1 MATFWDGQ
9 EAQSGIIQSYDW
21 GQEAQVDW
29 FEAVA
34 KLEGDNCHADTVV
47 TGMDGT
53 LMWLKDAFPSN
64 GRRIGVAACCP
75 KSAPCPWHA
84 ALGRLQR
91 GLPPRH
97 GGTTSDHNKL
107 ASFCRKTLKSLI

>member
-34 KLEGDNCHADTVV
+34 KLEGDNCHAATVV

-53 LMWLKDAFPSN
+53 RMWLKDAFPSN
-64 GRRIGVAACCP
+64 GRRIGVAAALSMACGTR
-75 KSAPCPWHA
+75 SVA
-84 ALGRLQR
+84 AWLTSPTR
-91 GLPPRH
+91 RH
-97 GGTTSDHNKL
+97 HVRSQQI
-107 ASFCRKTLKSLI
+107 S

>member
-53 LMWLKDAFPSN
+53 LMWLKDGFRSELFRATS
-64 GRRIGVAACCP
+64 GARRLRSTGSKPWRNWRAIIATPTQWLPAWT
-75 KSAPCPWHA
+75 AP
-84 ALGRLQR
+84 
-91 GLPPRH
+91 
-97 GGTTSDHNKL
+97 
-107 ASFCRKTLKSLI
+107 